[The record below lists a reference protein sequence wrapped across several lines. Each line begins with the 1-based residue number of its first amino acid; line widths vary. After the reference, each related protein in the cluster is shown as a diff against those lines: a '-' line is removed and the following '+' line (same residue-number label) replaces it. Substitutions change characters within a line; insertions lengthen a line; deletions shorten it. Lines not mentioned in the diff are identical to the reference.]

1 LRKKK
6 KYTFVKVIG
15 WVVGI
20 LLLNII
26 ALILLLHIPLIQT
39 KLAQSLSRNLS
50 AKTKFEISVDKV
62 AIKWVDRATLKGLR
76 VVDENGAEL
85 LKLDDLEI
93 NYNLAALFKDD
104 IKLDYVGLKG
114 LNFTLQKHQNDTLNI
129 SVLINRFKAL
139 NEPDSTKKAF
149 GLYIDQLDIR
159 NSNFYYLLGADSLGP
174 KRFNPKNFELLSIE
188 ANLRALQVK
197 GDSFKVSA
205 NRLSATEGKTGTQIS
220 KFKTDYFISPNQMRF
235 NSLSATLEKSI
246 INGTLIFAY
255 DGYNSLSE
263 FISKVEI
270 EADIAET
277 TVFSKELSLFT
288 SYFDKIKDRY
298 TLSGRFR
305 GEISDFRIRN
315 LDLEFGQGSILR
327 GSTYIS
333 GIPIIDETFMDLS
346 FKNSILAEN
355 DLAQYIPSEAFTKY
369 NRFDRVRM
377 NGAFTGYIEDF
388 VAYGEFNTNL
398 GTIISD
404 INLKIGNPSRDSKYS
419 GKIKLRDFNLAGYTD
434 NSNLGL
440 ISLDGSIDGKGFT
453 QSDAD
458 LRFDGKI
465 SKIDLNNYRYSGV
478 VLDGAFKKEYFSGR
492 LIVEDPNLQLHTI
505 NEIDLRDGSQHVVVN
520 GVLEYA
526 NPAELNLLS
535 NMILLQ
541 TKIEANINGF
551 TMDSLTG
558 FIHLSDLHV
567 QNSEHDLT
575 IEDLTINSNID
586 EMERE
591 LELISEKANIRVW
604 GDFTYNKVFE
614 DISQLTTE
622 FKFNLLN
629 NADSLAEFYQAN
641 EADLNPESYYINLDG
656 EFGNIDNFI
665 KLFVPDLRLHDYSKI
680 DASFRSGQT
689 KAVAIYFENDTIT
702 FNEHRFENNILNL
715 DASKI
720 VGERKFL
727 AAADIQSANQ
737 VLSNGSIMSDLLVS
751 AVWADKNIDFN
762 WYNTQPLLE
771 NINDLYGTVTFYN
784 DSTEIHFNRSQL
796 TLLNEDWTIQD
807 NNLITINRT
816 TAKIENLNI
825 GSKDQMVT
833 IRGAISKDPND
844 KLGITANNLSISMLN
859 PLLPKKLY
867 GRLSGEFAI
876 SNIFETPTIVS
887 NFYINQLYLNQFLV
901 GDIYSSND
909 WSNDNKL
916 FEVQFV
922 VSRSGN
928 PIILVNGTFN
938 PFVKENALD
947 MSASFMNARINM
959 VEPFVETI
967 FSNLKGNI
975 NGKIKIQGSL
985 NSPVLA
991 GNGTINRAGFKVNY
1005 LNTYYD
1011 VTGTWGLDSTSISL
1025 DNVIIRDKN
1034 NSTGTLEGKFTHQN
1048 FKDFRID
1055 LRGTM
1060 RDFLVL
1066 NTNARQNELF
1076 YGTGIASGTLALQ
1089 GPIEDITI
1097 RAKATTERGTR
1108 FFIPIGGSSSSEF
1121 EDYISFVDFS
1131 DTLNTININNED
1143 EVKVTGLNLEFDLD
1157 ITEDAYSEIIF
1168 DITSGDIIRGRGS
1181 GNLSMKI
1188 DTKGEFSL
1196 LGTYEFASGGY
1207 NFTMYNIVNKEF
1219 EIKPK
1224 SKITWNGDPY
1234 AGIMDI
1240 DASYKVVTSLAPL
1253 VDTVYQSMPDMKRN
1267 YPTEVLLSLK
1277 GPLLTPDITFDILID
1292 EYPKSNVDLDTQIKG
1307 FLNTIAVDQQEL
1319 NRQVFSLL
1327 ILRKFSSPNSFS
1339 SSGTIGSS
1347 VSEFVSNQLSYWVSQ
1362 VDDNLSIDMEV
1373 DLSKLDEDA
1382 LKTFQL
1388 RVSYE
1393 FLDGK
1398 LIVTRDG
1405 GFTNPDNEADLQSIA
1420 GDWTLEYLL
1429 SSDGKLRVKLF
1440 NKTNYNQ
1447 LNSATGSAS
1456 QALISAGFS
1465 LIYTTSFDNFGDL
1478 FKRKDKKSNKGV
1490 KNTESSS
1497 NALKPEETD
1506 ALIPNK

>member
-1 LRKKK
+1 MVR
-6 KYTFVKVIG
+6 VSG
-15 WVVGI
+15 WIIGI

-26 ALILLLHIPLIQT
+26 ALIVLLYIPVIQT
-39 KLAQSLSRNLS
+39 KLAQSLSKNLS

-62 AIKWVDRATLKGLR
+62 AIKWIDRATVKGLR
-76 VVDENGAEL
+76 IVDEDSSEL
-85 LKLDDLEI
+85 LYLTDLEI

-114 LNFTLQKHQNDTLNI
+114 LDLRLQKHQNDTLNI
-129 SVLINRFKAL
+129 SVLINRFRAL

-149 GLYIDQLDIR
+149 GLYVDQLDIR
-159 NSNFYYLLGADSLGP
+159 NGNFYYSLGADSLGP
-174 KRFNPKNFELLSIE
+174 KRFNPKNFELLAID

-197 GDSFKVSA
+197 GDSFKVA
-205 NRLSATEGKTGTQIS
+205 VNRLIATEGKTGTQIS
-220 KFKTDYFISPNQMRF
+220 KFKTAYYISPKQMRF
-235 NSLSATLEKSI
+235 EGLNASLNQSI
-246 INGTLIFAY
+246 IGGNMTFAY
-255 DGYNSLSE
+255 DGYASLSD
-263 FISKVEI
+263 FINNVKIDAE
-270 EADIAET
+270 IAET
-277 TVFSKELSLFT
+277 TVITKDLSLFS
-288 SYFDKIKDRY
+288 SYFDKITDQY
-298 TLSGRFR
+298 ALSGNFR

-333 GIPIIDETFMDLS
+333 GIPNIDETFMDLS
-346 FKNSILAEN
+346 FKNSVLAKN
-355 DLAQYIPSEAFTKY
+355 DLAQYIPSEAFVKY
-369 NRFDRVRM
+369 NRFEKVRM

-404 INLKIGNPSRDSKYS
+404 INLKIGDPSRNSKYS
-419 GKIKLRDFNLAGYTD
+419 GKLKLNDFDLAGYTD
-434 NSNLGL
+434 NKNLGL
-440 ISLDGSIDGKGFT
+440 ISLEGSIDGKGFT
-453 QSDAD
+453 PSDAD
-458 LRFDGKI
+458 LKFDGKV
-465 SKIDLNNYRYSGV
+465 SAIDLNNYQYTGITI
-478 VLDGAFKKEYFSGR
+478 DGAFQKEYFSGR
-492 LIVEDPNLQLHTI
+492 LIVEDPNLQLQTV

-526 NPAELNLLS
+526 NPEELNLLS

-541 TKIEANINGF
+541 TKIEANIYGF
-551 TMDSLTG
+551 SMDSLTG
-558 FIHLSDLHV
+558 FVHLSDLHA

-575 IEDLTINSNID
+575 IQDLTFNSKVED
-586 EMERE
+586 KERE
-591 LELISEKANIRVW
+591 LELITEKANVRVW
-604 GDFTYNKVFE
+604 GDFTYNKVYE
-614 DISQLTTE
+614 DLRQLTTE
-622 FKFNLLN
+622 FKYNLLN
-629 NADSLAEFYQAN
+629 NADSLEEFYQENDTNFNAK
-641 EADLNPESYYINLDG
+641 PYTINLEG

-665 KLFVPDLRLHDYSKI
+665 KLFVPELRLHSYSKV
-680 DASFRSGQT
+680 DASFRSGLT
-689 KAVAIYFENDTIT
+689 NAVAIYFENDSIT
-702 FNEHRFENNILNL
+702 FMEHSFEANIFNL

-720 VGERKFL
+720 AGERKFL
-727 AAADIQSANQ
+727 ASADIQSANQ
-737 VLSNGSIMSDLLVS
+737 ELGNGSISRDLLVS

-771 NINDLYGTVTFYN
+771 NVNDLYGTVTFYN

-825 GSKDQMVT
+825 GSKDQMIT
-833 IRGAISKDPND
+833 IRGIISENPDD

-876 SNIFETPTIVS
+876 SNIFDTPTIVS
-887 NFYINQLYLNQFLV
+887 NFYINQLYLNQFLI

-928 PIILVNGTFN
+928 PIILVNGTFD
-938 PFVKENALD
+938 PFEKENALD

-967 FSNLKGNI
+967 FSNLKGNL
-975 NGKIKIQGSL
+975 NGKIKIQGPLS
-985 NSPVLA
+985 SPVLA
-991 GNGTINRAGFKVNY
+991 GTGTINRAGFKVNY

-1034 NSTGTLEGKFTHQN
+1034 NSVGTLEGRFTHQGFKN
-1048 FKDFRID
+1048 FKID
-1055 LRGTM
+1055 LKGTM

-1066 NTNARQNELF
+1066 NTNAKQNELF
-1076 YGTGIASGTLALQ
+1076 YGTGIASGTLAFQ

-1097 RAKATTERGTR
+1097 QAKATTERGTR
-1108 FFIPIGGSSSSEF
+1108 FFIPIGGTSSSEF

-1131 DTLNTININNED
+1131 DTLNTVNINQEN

-1224 SKITWNGDPY
+1224 SKITWSGDPY

-1253 VDTVYQSMPDMKRN
+1253 VDTVYQSMPDIKRN
-1267 YPTEVLLSLK
+1267 YPTEVLLSLD
-1277 GPLLTPDITFDILID
+1277 GPLLTPDIAFDILID
-1292 EYPKSNVDLDTQIKG
+1292 EYPKSNVDLDTQVKG

-1339 SSGTIGSS
+1339 SSGSIGSS

-1388 RVSYE
+1388 RISYE

-1405 GFTNPDNEADLQSIA
+1405 GFTNPDNDADLQSIA

-1429 SSDGKLRVKLF
+1429 SNDGKLRVKLF

-1478 FKRKDKKSNKGV
+1478 FKRKDKKSNKGT

-1506 ALIPNK
+1506 PLIPN